1 LPHSDF
7 RKFVLALW
15 SFHDSLSEMLS
26 RSSDHA
32 EALAPDPL
40 SEVLRDL
47 RPSGVSYGHCRL
59 SRPWGVAFAAEPSAR
74 LHFVVAGESY
84 LRTADFGPVRLTAG
98 DVALVPQGVAH
109 AMTDTPRGR
118 TKPLSA
124 FPLEEIGDRTYR
136 MAAGGGGSQTL
147 MACCSVSF
155 DEPALHPLLEL
166 MPSVLVICRA
176 TIDDPTLPS
185 LLDAMA
191 EEVMAQRVGAAT
203 VLARLADV
211 VIVRLIRAW
220 AEGSCGETIGWLAAI
235 RDPKIGR
242 ALSALHRRPGH
253 SWSIAALAKEA
264 GLSRSMFS
272 ERFRAVMKTPP
283 AQYLARWRM
292 HLATLLLSRQHL
304 SVSEVARRLGYESE
318 PSFSRAFKRLQGVP
332 PTVVRRGAA
341 NSAAIKANGG
351 NDITSRSR
359 DRAGPW

>member
-1 LPHSDF
+1 
-7 RKFVLALW
+7 
-15 SFHDSLSEMLS
+15 MLS

-147 MACCSVSF
+147 MAPRLMTRHCRHCSMQWRKRS
-155 DEPALHPLLEL
+155 
-166 MPSVLVICRA
+166 
-176 TIDDPTLPS
+176 
-185 LLDAMA
+185 
-191 EEVMAQRVGAAT
+191 
-203 VLARLADV
+203 
-211 VIVRLIRAW
+211 W
-220 AEGSCGETIGWLAAI
+220 
-235 RDPKIGR
+235 
-242 ALSALHRRPGH
+242 LSAWVQQP
-253 SWSIAALAKEA
+253 
-264 GLSRSMFS
+264 
-272 ERFRAVMKTPP
+272 
-283 AQYLARWRM
+283 
-292 HLATLLLSRQHL
+292 
-304 SVSEVARRLGYESE
+304 
-318 PSFSRAFKRLQGVP
+318 FSRVSP
-332 PTVVRRGAA
+332 M
-341 NSAAIKANGG
+341 S
-351 NDITSRSR
+351 
-359 DRAGPW
+359 

>member
-1 LPHSDF
+1 
-7 RKFVLALW
+7 
-15 SFHDSLSEMLS
+15 MLS

-40 SEVLRDL
+40 SEILRDL

-59 SRPWGVAFAAEPSAR
+59 TRPWGVAFAAEPAAR
-74 LHFVVAGESY
+74 LHFVIAGESF
-84 LRTADFGPVRLTAG
+84 LRTAEFGPVRLTAG

-109 AMTDTPRGR
+109 AMADTPRGR
-118 TKPLSA
+118 TKPLSTL
-124 FPLEEIGDRTYR
+124 PQEEIGDRTYR
-136 MAAGGGGSQTL
+136 MAVGGGGSRTL
-147 MACCSVSF
+147 MACCSVRF
-155 DEPALHPLLEL
+155 EEPALHPLLEL
-166 MPSVLVICRA
+166 MPPVLVVCRA
-176 TIDDPTLPS
+176 TIDDPALPL

-220 AEGSCGETIGWLAAI
+220 AEGSCGETTGWLAAI

-242 ALSALHRRPGH
+242 ALSAVHRRPGH

-272 ERFRAVMKTPP
+272 ERFAAVMGMPP

-292 HLATLLLSRQHL
+292 HLSSLLLSRQQL

-332 PTVVRRGAA
+332 PNAVRRGG
-341 NSAAIKANGG
+341 ANGG
-351 NDITSRSR
+351 ALNVDGGTGEHLAKAAVWSTSDMRGSRRQPQQRRQARS
-359 DRAGPW
+359 